1 MEKLA
6 ILALICAMPSV
17 AFMLVAKMNGGN
29 KWVGNLAFKLPA
41 LISVIISVVMLL
53 AVMGLIKV

>member
-1 MEKLA
+1 
-6 ILALICAMPSV
+6 
-17 AFMLVAKMNGGN
+17 
-29 KWVGNLAFKLPA
+29 LAFKLPA